1 MIHQLDDMEIRSQQR
16 TKSETDTV
24 EQGSTFGMCRQYVKE
39 EPVKS
44 VLIGL
49 GAGIGAGLL
58 LGALFRESTRYLYHE
73 PGLAERVGNQV
84 KDSLSEIFPGS
95 LGSRFR
101 S

>member
-1 MIHQLDDMEIRSQQR
+1 MIHQFDDIEIRSQQR
-16 TKSETDTV
+16 TKSVTDSV
-24 EQGSTFGMCRQYVKE
+24 QQESASGMCQYVKE
-39 EPVKS
+39 QPVKS

-73 PGLAERVGNQV
+73 PGIAERVGNQV
-84 KDSLSEIFPGS
+84 KDSLSEIFPS
-95 LGSRFR
+95 SFKSHFR